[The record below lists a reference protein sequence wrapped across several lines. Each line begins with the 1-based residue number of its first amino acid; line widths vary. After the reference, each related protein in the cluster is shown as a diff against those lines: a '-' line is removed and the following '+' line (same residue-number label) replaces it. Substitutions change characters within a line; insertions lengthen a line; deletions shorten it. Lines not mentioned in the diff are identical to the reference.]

1 MAEKQIFSRILHKY
15 DTEANWDKAKS
26 FIPKKGELII
36 YSDRSSFKV
45 GDGETTLPNLKFF
58 DKRIEDLI
66 QQISEEVPKD
76 WNASEGELG
85 YIENRTHYIGSQ
97 LVYVLAPTNVTYD
110 FTYNSYSVY
119 KSVYLVVGE
128 EYIVTWRG
136 QQYKVVGQ
144 DVSAWA
150 GSTAVGLGHCA
161 SIGGVYV
168 DVPFGLVS
176 YNGMIDCWPQDGMSD
191 SFDLAIQA
199 KTLIYHKLSKDF
211 LPDDIV
217 YTETLNGVVDSKID
231 KEAGKGLSTN
241 DYTDADKTKLSGI
254 ASGAQV
260 NVIESVKVNGS
271 ALNVSS
277 KAVNIDLSAYATKA
291 YADQAETDAKTYAN
305 SLAKNYATAAQGAKA
320 DSAVQPGDLP
330 TALKNPQ
337 ALSVGSK
344 VYDGSTAIT
353 INASDF
359 GLSNALHFIGTV
371 SSLPSSA
378 NNGDVVLMGSKEYV
392 YSNGW
397 VELGDG
403 DSHALKTITISAGSG
418 LTGGGDLSS
427 NRTISHADTSSVTNL
442 IANGRKY
449 VTGLTFDEFGHVTG
463 ITTGTETVVD
473 TTYSAGTGLSLS
485 GTTFNHSNSITA
497 KTAFSQ
503 NATLAPG
510 YAGTFKVY
518 EPKYDAQGHITGV
531 REATI
536 TMPSAQTIPTYTLGS
551 FGITATSTELNYV
564 DGVTSNIQT
573 QLNARL
579 TKILVEGEDYG
590 PSLPSSG
597 TKGRI
602 FFKTTS

>member
-15 DTEANWDKAKS
+15 DTEANWNKAKG

-45 GDGETTLPNLKFF
+45 GDGKTTLSNLKFF

-66 QQISEEVPKD
+66 QQISEEIPKD

-85 YIENRTHYIGSQ
+85 YIENRTHYIGTQ

-110 FTYNSYSVY
+110 FAYNSYSVY

-128 EYIVTWRG
+128 EYVVTWRG

-150 GSTAVGLGHCA
+150 GSTAVGLGQCA
-161 SIGGVYV
+161 SIGGAYV

-199 KTLIYHKLSKDF
+199 KTLFYHKLSKDF

-217 YTETLNGVVDSKID
+217 YTEDLNGIVDSKVD
-231 KEAGKGLSTN
+231 KESGKGLSTN
-241 DYTDADKTKLSGI
+241 DYTNADKTKLSGI

-260 NVIESVKVNGS
+260 NVIESIKVNGS

-277 KAVNIDLSAYATKA
+277 KAVNIDLS
-291 YADQAETDAKTYAN
+291 
-305 SLAKNYATAAQGAKA
+305 SYATAAQGAKA
-320 DSAVQPGDLP
+320 DTAVQPKDLP

-359 GLSNALHFIGTV
+359 GLSNALHFIGAV
-371 SSLPSSA
+371 SSLPASA

-397 VELGDG
+397 VEIGDG
-403 DSHALKTITISAGSG
+403 DSHALKTITISAGAG

-427 NRTISHADTSSVTNL
+427 NRTISHADTSSITNL
-442 IANGRKY
+442 TANGRKY

-463 ITTGTETVVD
+463 VTTGTETVVDTD

-485 GTTFNHSNSITA
+485 GTTFNHSNSVTA
-497 KTAFSQ
+497 KTTFSQ

-531 REATI
+531 RESTV

-551 FGITATSTELNYV
+551 FGVTATSTELNYV
-564 DGVTSNIQT
+564 DGVTSNVQT

-590 PSLPSSG
+590 PNLPSSG

-602 FFKTTS
+602 FFKTVS